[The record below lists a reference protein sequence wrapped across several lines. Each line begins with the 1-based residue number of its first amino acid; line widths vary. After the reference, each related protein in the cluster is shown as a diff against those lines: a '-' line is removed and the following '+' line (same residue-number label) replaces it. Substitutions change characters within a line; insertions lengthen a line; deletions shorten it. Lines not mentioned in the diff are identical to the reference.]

1 MKTPEI
7 LDSQTYRSPE
17 PSGLFYLL
25 AWFFLNPRV
34 LALTLESQPVWALSI
49 LNMPALLLI

>member
-7 LDSQTYRSPE
+7 LASQTYSSPE